1 MGAKTGPYLK
11 HIKGKRIIVPQFGDS
26 LAMLACAK
34 KGAIVTGVDL
44 SSEQVRLARKA
55 AKYIGVDVEL
65 VEADWQ
71 DLPRSISKNYFDLV
85 VTECGIFIDPQT
97 GRMDEKRLESAW
109 KMRQTDRFGFSP
121 AFTDH

>member
-1 MGAKTGPYLK
+1 MNRKHWDAMSKRDRTKKAKLLRPSQGWFALSERWEPKLGPFLK

-55 AKYIGVDVEL
+55 AKYIGL
-65 VEADWQ
+65 
-71 DLPRSISKNYFDLV
+71 
-85 VTECGIFIDPQT
+85 T
-97 GRMDEKRLESAW
+97 
-109 KMRQTDRFGFSP
+109 
-121 AFTDH
+121 